1 MATALEMVNIT
12 KKFKDVIANE
22 QINLKVNWGEIHGLI
37 GENGAGKT
45 TLMKIL
51 YGMHQPTSGE
61 IYIDSQPVQFSNPKE
76 AIQKGIGMV
85 HQHFTLVPSLTVA
98 ENITMGKPIL
108 KNGFIDIK
116 KSAKVVKD
124 LSEKYGLE
132 VDPYAITKRLPIGL
146 QQRVEILKA
155 LYLGANILIM
165 DEPTAVLTPQ
175 EIERLFE
182 TLKSLKD
189 QGKAIIIIT
198 HKLKELLNVTDNITV
213 IRTGKITGFL
223 ETKNTTEQEI
233 SRLMMGNEELA
244 KIDKIPQKLG
254 KTILS
259 LQNVVYRDKHRKIDI
274 LKDVSFEVRAGEIVG
289 IAGVQGNGQ
298 TELIDVIAG
307 LKELHG
313 GNIYLNEQ
321 LLTNY
326 ISPMK
331 RRDLGLAHIPE
342 DRQQVGA
349 ALDATIMENF
359 IMTDYKKKKL
369 SNRWFI
375 NYKKA
380 YDLAWKHTRLFDVR
394 TENIHIPA
402 DYLSGGNLQKLIIAR
417 EFFLDP
423 SLLIAAQPTRGVDIG
438 ASNFI
443 HQKLIEMRDE
453 GKGVL
458 LISNELSEIM
468 LLSDRILVMYSGMII
483 GEVDPLKTTEE
494 KIGLMMAGITEEGVD
509 KIGI

>member
-1 MATALEMVNIT
+1 MATALEMINIT
-12 KKFKDVIANE
+12 KKFNDVIANE
-22 QINLKVNWGEIHGLI
+22 QINLKVDWGEIHGLI

-51 YGMHQPTSGE
+51 YGMYQPTDGE
-61 IYIDSQPVQFSNPKE
+61 IYIDSQPVHFSNPKE
-76 AIQKGIGMV
+76 AIQQGIGMV

-98 ENITMGKPIL
+98 ENITLGKPIL
-108 KNGFIDIK
+108 KNGLINIK
-116 KSAKVVKD
+116 ESAKVVKE
-124 LSEKYGLE
+124 LSGKFGLD
-132 VDPYAITKRLPIGL
+132 VDPYKITKELPIGL

-155 LYLGANILIM
+155 LYLGANLLIM

-175 EIERLFE
+175 EIERLFK
-182 TLKSLKD
+182 TLRTLKD
-189 QGKAIIIIT
+189 QGKSIIIIS
-198 HKLKELLNVTDNITV
+198 HKLKELLNITDNITV
-213 IRTGKITGFL
+213 IRTGKITGYL

-233 SRLMMGNEELA
+233 SRLMMGNEELS
-244 KIDKIPQKLG
+244 KIDKAPQKIG
-254 KTILS
+254 QTILS
-259 LQNVVYRDKHRKIDI
+259 LQNVAYQDKLRKIDI
-274 LKDVSFEVRAGEIVG
+274 LKNVSFEVKAGEIVG

-307 LKELHG
+307 LKEIRSG
-313 GNIYLNEQ
+313 KIYLNKQQ
-321 LLTNY
+321 LANNT
-326 ISPMK
+326 SPMK

-342 DRQQVGA
+342 DRQEIGA
-349 ALDATIMENF
+349 ALDATILENF
-359 IMTDYKKKKL
+359 IMTDYKKWKL
-369 SNRWFI
+369 SNQWFI

-394 TENIHIPA
+394 TENINIPA

-443 HQKLIEMRDE
+443 HQKLIEMRNE

-468 LLSDRILVMYSGMII
+468 SLSDRILVMYNGTII
-483 GEVDPLKTTEE
+483 GEVDPLQTTEE
-494 KIGLMMAGITEEGVD
+494 KIGLMMAGITEEGAG
-509 KIGI
+509 KGGI